1 MIKHGAMVYCKIFLI
16 WVYVEIFL
24 FLLKNFLKLRR
35 FQICLGTILSDFY
48 LQEEGI
54 PQGSVLSVT
63 LFSIKINNIL
73 KQLPSTVYGSLH
85 VDNLQISCQGKDVC
99 FIERQ
104 LQIAISNIIKWTD
117 TNGFNFSSDK
127 TCCVHFCCI
136 QGFILT
142 QSFLLM
148 EDK

>member
-1 MIKHGAMVYCKIFLI
+1 MPWYYFIR
-16 WVYVEIFL
+16 FL
-24 FLLKNFLKLRR
+24 FTRR
-35 FQICLGTILSDFY
+35 GK
-48 LQEEGI
+48 

-63 LFSIKINNIL
+63 IFSIKINNIL

-85 VDNLQISCQGKDVC
+85 VVNLQISCQGKDVC

-127 TCCVHFCCI
+127 TCCVHFCHI
-136 QGFILT
+136 RGIFVLI
-142 QSFLLM
+142 QSFLLV
-148 EDK
+148 EDKSLLLTLQLLGCYFRQKTHLHSTHIKFKRNM